1 MQIVESTKPYL
12 YYEQIINGLVSI
24 PKRFQTYLGNAIL
37 VKNEQHRIELEK
49 QKVAE
54 RLTLEEEQGQPDTSK
69 GLFRLPL
76 FGWFSSDNKTEEGNG
91 TASHNN
97 VNAVSKEVSPS
108 IVKDDDGDDVLNKGS
123 PSIVKD
129 DDGDD
134 VLNKGSPSIV
144 KDDGDDVLNK
154 GSPSIVKDD
163 GDVVL
168 NMVSQNNVIDKVEK
182 TPLDEVVSTVE
193 APTIL
198 AKSSDPCN
206 IRKWRLQE
214 E

>member
-54 RLTLEEEQGQPDTSK
+54 AERLTLEEEQGQPDTSK

-91 TASHNN
+91 TASQNN
-97 VNAVSKEVSPS
+97 FKAVSNEGSPR
-108 IVKDDDGDDVLNKGS
+108 IVKDDGDAVLNKS
-123 PSIVKD
+123 
-129 DDGDD
+129 
-134 VLNKGSPSIV
+134 SPSIV
-144 KDDGDDVLNK
+144 KDDGDALLNK
-154 GSPSIVKDD
+154 VSPSIGKDD
-163 GDVVL
+163 GDDIL
-168 NMVSQNNVIDKVEK
+168 STVSQNNVIDKVEK

-214 E
+214 V